1 MRVRPS
7 TLRRLAVAG
16 LAASVLTVGAGVPAA
31 TALAPGQPPTA
42 STAAAFDPEPLRK
55 LVTPLPSYQAGVL
68 VRVDGPGR
76 GPLWTGTAGPVTAD
90 DHFRIGSVT
99 KVFTH
104 TVALQLVA
112 EHRIGLDDPV
122 RRHLPD
128 LIPADYG
135 TVTVRQLLDHTSGL
149 PKPAPTPGPPSVP
162 GSDPGWWL
170 KGVTPSDGVRD
181 TFALAAQDHEWNAH
195 RPAPGTVQQYN
206 GINTVIVGLLV
217 EKVTGHTFRHELDR
231 RILRPLQLRDTS
243 LPAAGD
249 LTLPGPHTRVY
260 VDGDEVTEQ
269 NPYPWAEG
277 GMISTAADLDRF
289 MTALFRGR
297 LLPPA
302 EQEVAFSVPEVPNAL
317 ANKNCLKAGTACFG
331 PVGLMRLTLNNGV
344 TVWGKTGSR
353 PGWENGMFA
362 TRDLERRLVYSF
374 NPNGTG
380 TGRQYGDYIQAV
392 AGAAFTGVTGATGAT
407 GVDGP
412 NGAR

>member
-1 MRVRPS
+1 MRVRPT

-16 LAASVLTVGAGVPAA
+16 LAASVLTIAAGVPAA
-31 TALAPGQPPTA
+31 TAVGPAPAPVT
-42 STAAAFDPEPLRK
+42 STGSTFDPEPLRK
-55 LVTPLPSYQAGVL
+55 LVTPLPSHHAGVL

-104 TVALQLVA
+104 TLALQLVA
-112 EHRIGLDDPV
+112 EHRIGIDDPV

-128 LIPADYG
+128 LIPAEYG
-135 TVTVRQLLDHTSGL
+135 SATVRQLLDHTSGL
-149 PKPAPTPGPPSVP
+149 PKPAPTPAP
-162 GSDPGWWL
+162 GGEPGWWL
-170 KGVTPSDGVRD
+170 KSVAPRDGVRD
-181 TFALAAQDHEWNAH
+181 TFALAAQDPRWNEH

-217 EKVTGHTFRHELDR
+217 ERVTGHSFRHELDR

-243 LPAAGD
+243 LPAADD
-249 LTLPGPHTRVY
+249 LTLPSPHTRVY
-260 VDGDEVTEQ
+260 VDGDDVTEQ
-269 NPYPWAEG
+269 SPYPWAEG

-302 EQEVAFSVPEVPNAL
+302 QQDLAFSVPKVPNAPD
-317 ANKNCLKAGTACFG
+317 NKNCRAAGTACFAPG
-331 PVGLMRLTLNNGV
+331 GLMRLTVNGV

-380 TGRQYGDYIQAV
+380 DGKQYGDYITDV
-392 AGAAFTGVTGATGAT
+392 AAAAFEGAGEL
-407 GVDGP
+407 
-412 NGAR
+412 R